1 VGFALDHHGGYQGGK
16 WWFGQHG
23 KVGFDSPIC
32 LIGLELKGSKW
43 SLEQVGLVLKPTYV
57 LFVRATCGYLGETL
71 GAPLNKP
78 IGQFTFVK
86 YVVSRF

>member
-1 VGFALDHHGGYQGGK
+1 MMGHQGEK
-16 WWFGQHG
+16 WSFGQHG
-23 KVGFDSPIC
+23 KLGFDSPIC

-57 LFVRATCGYLGETL
+57 LVVGETL
-71 GAPLNKP
+71 DAPPNKP

-86 YVVSRF
+86 YVVNRF